1 MRKTASAFA
10 AAIGAGA
17 LVLGL
22 VAAPPASA
30 YPPGKQQKTE
40 LNKSSIR
47 EGGRFKAEVRNA
59 QPGCRVTF
67 TMVNARGREV
77 ASRTGTVGPEGSAER
92 EFSRDTPRRPG
103 TYTVQTVVSGS
114 GCTRATSSAEIEVR
128 AR

>member
-40 LNKSSIR
+40 LNKTSIR
-47 EGGRFKAEVRNA
+47 EGGRFKAYVRNA
-59 QPGCRVTF
+59 QPGCRVKF
-67 TMVNARGREV
+67 SMLNRNGREV
-77 ASRTGTVGPEGSAER
+77 ASRTGNVGSSGEAER
-92 EFSRDTPRRPG
+92 EFSGDTPTRPG
-103 TYTVQTVVSGS
+103 TYTVQAVVSGT
-114 GCTRATSSAEIEVR
+114 GCARATSTARIEVR
-128 AR
+128 TS

>member
-1 MRKTASAFA
+1 MRKTASAFLIA
-10 AAIGAGA
+10 SSAGA

-22 VAAPPASA
+22 SLAAPASA

-47 EGGRFKAEVRNA
+47 EGGRFKADVRNA

-67 TMVNARGREV
+67 TIVNARGREV
-77 ASRTGTVGPEGSAER
+77 TSRTGTVGPDGRAER

-114 GCTRATSSAEIEVR
+114 GCARATSSAEIEVR